1 VALAIRCSVP
11 VFFRCV
17 LGCRAS
23 ENRQVVVMKS
33 LWDHQ
38 STYRGLTCGL
48 PVRTVHARRAFSD
61 APAIVPSNRRC
72 GRPRTEEVLELNRQ
86 IRQLK
91 DGGHT
96 YEEIQAI
103 TGAHPNTIARHLHG
117 QVLAVTRAG
126 R

>member
-1 VALAIRCSVP
+1 VP
-11 VFFRCV
+11 VFFRHV

-48 PVRTVHARRAFSD
+48 PVRTVHARRAWSD
-61 APAIVPSNRRC
+61 APTIVPSTRRF
-72 GRPRTEEVLELNRQ
+72 GRPRIAEILELNRL
-86 IRQLK
+86 IHQLK
-91 DGGHT
+91 DAGKT
-96 YEEIQAI
+96 YEQIRAI

-117 QVLAVTRAG
+117 HVLTVTRA
-126 R
+126 RR

>member
-1 VALAIRCSVP
+1 MAICCSVP

-17 LGCRAS
+17 LDCRAS

-61 APAIVPSNRRC
+61 APSIVPSTRRC
-72 GRPRTEEVLELNRQ
+72 GRPRIEEILELNRY
-86 IRQLK
+86 INQLR
-91 DGGHT
+91 DAGDT
-96 YEEIQAI
+96 YEQIQAK

-117 QVLAVTRAG
+117 QVLAVTRA
-126 R
+126 RR

>member
-1 VALAIRCSVP
+1 
-11 VFFRCV
+11 
-17 LGCRAS
+17 
-23 ENRQVVVMKS
+23 MKS

-61 APAIVPSNRRC
+61 APTIVPSTRRL
-72 GRPRTEEVLELNRQ
+72 GRPSIEEILELNRE
-86 IRQLK
+86 IHQLRDAGK
-91 DGGHT
+91 T

>member
-1 VALAIRCSVP
+1 VAMAICCSVP

-17 LGCRAS
+17 LDCRAS

-61 APAIVPSNRRC
+61 APSIVPSTRRC
-72 GRPRTEEVLELNRQ
+72 GRPRIEEILELNRY
-86 IRQLK
+86 INQLR
-91 DGGHT
+91 DAGDT
-96 YEEIQAI
+96 YEQIQAK

-117 QVLAVTRAG
+117 QVLAVTRA
-126 R
+126 RR

>member
-1 VALAIRCSVP
+1 MALCCSVP

-17 LGCRAS
+17 LDCRAS

-61 APAIVPSNRRC
+61 APSIVPSTRRC
-72 GRPRTEEVLELNRQ
+72 GRPRIEEILELNRY
-86 IRQLK
+86 INQLR
-91 DGGHT
+91 DAGDT
-96 YEEIQAI
+96 YEQIQAK

-117 QVLAVTRAG
+117 QVLAVTRA
-126 R
+126 RR

>member
-1 VALAIRCSVP
+1 MAIRCSVP

-17 LGCRAS
+17 LDCRAS

-61 APAIVPSNRRC
+61 APSIVPSTRRC
-72 GRPRTEEVLELNRQ
+72 GRPRIEEILELNRY
-86 IRQLK
+86 INQLR
-91 DGGHT
+91 DAGDT
-96 YEEIQAI
+96 YEQIQAK

-117 QVLAVTRAG
+117 QVLAVTRA
-126 R
+126 RR